1 MKTASATWERLV
13 SAACMALEERGL
25 AALTVASVASRA
37 GVSTA
42 LVHYHFDTKGQ
53 LLLAAA
59 ARLAAARSAHRLDAL
74 GRGTGLRALDDV
86 WEMLLGSAES
96 GEERAY
102 LELALLGLEDDGI
115 AAALAED
122 RSREHAA
129 LGSRLPAL
137 LADLG
142 ANPVAGIE
150 ELVVVV
156 TAAFDGFTLA
166 LLYQP
171 AASVRAA
178 YDAFWLTMISAGQ
191 AAARR

>member
-1 MKTASATWERLV
+1 
-13 SAACMALEERGL
+13 MALEERGL

>member
-1 MKTASATWERLV
+1 MQTASATRDKLV
-13 SAACMALEERGL
+13 SAACVAVGEQGL
-25 AALTVASVASRA
+25 VALTVASVASRA

-42 LVHYHFDTKGQ
+42 LVHYHFDTKAQ

-74 GRGTGLRALDDV
+74 GGTGLGALDDV
-86 WEMLLGSAES
+86 WDMLLGSAES

-102 LELALLGLEDDGI
+102 LELALRGLEDDGI
-115 AAALAED
+115 AAALADD
-122 RSREHAA
+122 RAREHAA
-129 LGSRLPAL
+129 LASRLPAL

-142 ANPVAGIE
+142 ASPVAGIE

-156 TAAFDGFTLA
+156 TAALDGFTLA

-191 AAARR
+191 AARR

>member
-1 MKTASATWERLV
+1 MQTASATRDKLV
-13 SAACMALEERGL
+13 SAACMALRERGL

-37 GVSTA
+37 EVSTA

-74 GRGTGLRALDDV
+74 AERSGLRALDDV
-86 WEMLLGSAES
+86 WEILLGSAES

-102 LELALLGLEDDGI
+102 LELALRGLEDDGI

-122 RSREHAA
+122 RAREHAA

-137 LADLG
+137 LVDLG
-142 ANPVAGIE
+142 TNPVAGIE
-150 ELVVVV
+150 ELVVIV
-156 TAAFDGFTLA
+156 TAALDGFTLA

-178 YDAFWLTMISAGQ
+178 YDAFWLTMIFAGQ
-191 AAARR
+191 ASRR

>member
-1 MKTASATWERLV
+1 MQTSSDTRDKLV
-13 SAACMALEERGL
+13 SAACMALRERGL

-59 ARLAAARSAHRLDAL
+59 TRLAAARSANRLEAI
-74 GRGTGLRALDDV
+74 GSRNGLRALDDV

-102 LELALLGLEDDGI
+102 LELALRGLEDDGI
-115 AAALAED
+115 AVALADD
-122 RSREHAA
+122 RAREHAA
-129 LGSRLPAL
+129 LGSRLPVL

-142 ANPVAGIE
+142 ASPVAGIE

-156 TAAFDGFTLA
+156 TAALDGFTLA

-171 AASVRAA
+171 ATSVRAA

-191 AAARR
+191 AAVRR